1 MFKVTKAAAKEIR
14 RSADAADVE
23 HLALRIAAR
32 RGDDGGIEYR
42 MGFDEV
48 GVEDLL
54 LNSAGVDV
62 VIGKDDKALLSGT
75 TLDYVEME
83 PEQFRFIFLNPN
95 DPHFEAP
102 KE

>member
-1 MFKVTKAAAKEIR
+1 VFKLSKAAAREIR
-14 RSADAADVE
+14 HSADATDME
-23 HLALRIAAR
+23 HLALRVAAR
-32 RGDDGGIEYR
+32 RGEDGAIEYR

-48 GVEDLL
+48 AVDDLL

-62 VIGKDDKALLSGT
+62 VIGKDDKALLNGA

-83 PEQFRFIFLNPN
+83 PQQFRFIFLNPN
-95 DPHFEAP
+95 DPHFEPP